1 MAGVLKAFN
10 GIAAA
15 AAAAL
20 ALVGQV
26 QAAEASG
33 PASVLAGFGGGA
45 TTFVAGQQVDQI
57 INVAGIASVAA
68 AGAVGNTVLNFN
80 VGAGASVV
88 GVGWNVNITA
98 FAPSWLSEMAVGIS
112 NTDSTGG
119 INLSVGVN
127 DAAPGTASYSSGSIL
142 DLVGLGLSFTANAN
156 GLVRVEF
163 YESFNDSEVDPDG
176 IWNSGS
182 LTLRVVP
189 VPEPATYGMW
199 ALGVLVV
206 GSIVRRRKR

>member
-10 GIAAA
+10 GVA

-20 ALVGQV
+20 VLVGQV
-26 QAAEASG
+26 QAAGASG
-33 PASVLAGFGGGA
+33 PAGGLAGFGGGA

-57 INVAGIASVAA
+57 INVAGIASEASV
-68 AGAVGNTVLNFN
+68 GAIGNTVLSFN

-88 GVGWNVNITA
+88 GLGWNVNVTA
-98 FAPSWLSEMAVGIS
+98 FAPSWLSEMTVGIR

-119 INLSVGVN
+119 VSLSVGVN
-127 DAAPGTASYSSGSIL
+127 DAASGTQSYSSGSIL
-142 DLVGLGLSFTANAN
+142 DLVGLGLSFTTNAN

-163 YESFNDSEVDPDG
+163 YESFNDPEVNPDG

-206 GSIVRRRKR
+206 GGIVRRRKR